1 MFCNIHLYRLFLQTI
16 NLLMR
21 QFTLVVIFSIISS
34 LVYSQNKFTISGY
47 VQDNSSGE
55 NLIGVSIYEKK
66 SFKGTS
72 SNQYGFYSLSLDEG
86 EYDIVFS
93 FIGYKSIT
101 KSGSFSINLPD
112 KLYAGPGKKEEVD
125 EIRHEHDST
134 RNFIIK

>member
-1 MFCNIHLYRLFLQTI
+1 
-16 NLLMR
+16 MR
-21 QFTLVVIFSIISS
+21 QFTLVFILSIISS

-101 KSGSFSINLPD
+101 KSINLN
-112 KLYAGPGKKEEVD
+112 KNIRINKK
-125 EIRHEHDST
+125 I
-134 RNFIIK
+134 